1 MFIHLLPLYIYSSIA
16 FMLFFISK
24 YAFLFYSFIFYS
36 IDKKRFLIFS
46 VFNRS
51 QDSAVWRSAIISLTF
66 INRVSE
72 PRSFSSSFM
81 VI

>member
-36 IDKKRFLIFS
+36 IDKKR
-46 VFNRS
+46 
-51 QDSAVWRSAIISLTF
+51 SLF
-66 INRVSE
+66 KKNVPVSFRKRE
-72 PRSFSSSFM
+72 RFF
-81 VI
+81 

>member
-1 MFIHLLPLYIYSSIA
+1 MFIHLLPLYIYSSIT

-36 IDKKRFLIFS
+36 IDKKRSLFKKNVPVSFRKRERFLIFS

-51 QDSAVWRSAIISLTF
+51 QDSAVWRSAIA
-66 INRVSE
+66 
-72 PRSFSSSFM
+72 
-81 VI
+81 